1 MTASKSYCHLIGIR
15 SLCVAHQIYKMVDLR
30 TGKVA
35 LIFSGIFALLSY
47 AINLSTIGYSGD
59 TSNVTSYWSLESNGL
74 RDLWDARRRR
84 LALQVLSNATA
95 FVSYW
100 LLLYGIY
107 CVVKMFGKYSS
118 GMARAVLRGSFII
131 GSIVPAV
138 EILQNLGVLSAG
150 IYISGHSG
158 VPDAGFQIL
167 EVSYLMMYARSVWLF
182 SVTYL
187 FHSIGV
193 LTVSYLTF
201 NENDVL
207 SRRHGVLG
215 IFVGIE
221 GIIVFILSIF
231 IFYNSTVFLVWA
243 VVALI
248 WGALL
253 YPSWLF
259 WLSHQVHQAS
269 KEATNTIHDL
279 EELNRDI

>member
-1 MTASKSYCHLIGIR
+1 
-15 SLCVAHQIYKMVDLR
+15 MVDLR

-35 LIFSGIFALLSY
+35 LIFSGIFELVSY
-47 AINLSTIGYSGD
+47 AVNLSTIAYNDDS
-59 TSNVTSYWSLESNGL
+59 VTSYWSLESNGL

-84 LALQVLSNATA
+84 LALQVLSDATA

-118 GMARAVLRGSFII
+118 GMARTVLRGSYIV

-138 EILQNLGVLSAG
+138 EILQNIGVLSAG
-150 IYISGHSG
+150 IYISGHQS
-158 VPDAGFQIL
+158 VPDTGFQVL
-167 EVSYLMMYARSVWLF
+167 EISYLMMNARSVWLF

-201 NENDVL
+201 VEHGVL
-207 SRRHGVLG
+207 ARKHGVLG

-221 GIIVFILSIF
+221 GIIVFLLSIF
-231 IFYNSTVFLVWA
+231 VFFNSTVFLVWA
-243 VVALI
+243 VVALL
-248 WGALL
+248 WGSLL
-253 YPSWLF
+253 YPIWLF
-259 WLSHQVHQAS
+259 WLSHQVQQAS
-269 KEATNTIHDL
+269 KEDTNTIKDL